1 MRYMAMFLA
10 IKTGL
15 KALIDLWQIKTMK
28 GVSIVTVAIVYSALQ
43 KQNCLKAQSL
53 LKSKNRNTFRGK

>member
-28 GVSIVTVAIVYSALQ
+28 GISIVTVAIV
-43 KQNCLKAQSL
+43 
-53 LKSKNRNTFRGK
+53 